1 MIIRILVAERLKMK
15 RTWIPILLFLGPM
28 ALILAMMIDFGLRKE
43 YLLPPTADPWAVL
56 MGEVSML
63 LPLMLLLGA
72 TLLASLLAEMEHQ
85 ASAWKHTLALPLSRF
100 LVYGSKGIQLIG
112 LLLAVAVLM
121 VLTFSFLW
129 SWIDL
134 GDPVPWKKFF
144 QGGFYPVLAVLPVA
158 MLQLWLS
165 IIIRNQAL
173 PIFIGVVCSLFGGI
187 HTEWL
192 PWAYPMNAIPI
203 DSWEGNNPALWV
215 PIGIGLGLFLLILGA
230 LDFSRREVKGG

>member
-1 MIIRILVAERLKMK
+1 MIRLLAAERLKMK
-15 RTWIPILLFLGPM
+15 GTWIPILLFLGPLG
-28 ALILAMMIDFGLRKE
+28 LIIAMMVDFGLRKE
-43 YLLPPTADPWAVL
+43 YLLQQNTDNWTVL

-85 ASAWKHTLALPLSRF
+85 ASAWKHTLSLPLSR
-100 LVYGSKGIQLIG
+100 LKIYGSKGIQLIG
-112 LLLAVAVLM
+112 LLIIVAVLM
-121 VLTFSFLW
+121 VLTFAFLW
-129 SWIDL
+129 FWIDL
-134 GDPVPWKKFF
+134 GKPVPWNQFL
-144 QGGFYPVLAVLPVA
+144 QAGFYPVLAVLPVA

-187 HTEWL
+187 HTKWL

-203 DSWEGNNPALWV
+203 DSLEKNNPAFWV
-215 PIGIGLGLFLLILGA
+215 PVGIGLGLLFLILGA
-230 LDFSRREVKGG
+230 LDFSQREVKGG